1 MCSQFKSRLHFLIIL
16 LNILIFIQTL
26 TLKIYKVE
34 MFEKKL
40 FSYTEF
46 DFTKQ
51 NKQTLKAFSSTFVNT
66 FEKTL
71 TTMLIF
77 SDIALIGFCRTRNKS
92 QACSYNLTM
101 FACGLAKFISCIR
114 IQFGIYYR
122 SAIWARA
129 NTLIHPNGSITS

>member
-1 MCSQFKSRLHFLIIL
+1 MCSQFKIRLHFSIIIL
-16 LNILIFIQTL
+16 NKFLFIQTL
-26 TLKIYKVE
+26 TLKIYGVE
-34 MFEKKL
+34 MFDKKL

-46 DFTKQ
+46 ELKKQ
-51 NKQTLKAFSSTFVNT
+51 NKQTLKAFPSTSVNT
-66 FEKTL
+66 LKETL

-92 QACSYNLTM
+92 RACIYNLTL

-114 IQFGIYYR
+114 IQFGIYYG